1 MPRCSPPSAAPH
13 ARGPQNEPV
22 NTASERLDRRTLGT
36 EVVLVLLVSL
46 GASALRALLYL
57 LDALTSGQPLWGQSA
72 TIIRSFT
79 PDRPWLDLAYQLV
92 QITLALVPVLLVAH
106 LLRRSGEGLRG
117 IGFDASQPGRDAARG
132 VVLAAV
138 VGGTGLAFYLAAYA
152 AGLNLR
158 VVPSTLGDAW
168 WTLPVLVLAAVEN
181 ALLEEVVVLG
191 YLIHRLR
198 QVGWGPGAAIAASA
212 LIRGAYHLYQG
223 LGGFIGNLAMG
234 LLFGWLFTRWRRT
247 TPFVIAHALIDTV
260 AFVGY
265 AALRGRFAWLP

>member
-1 MPRCSPPSAAPH
+1 MRAL
-13 ARGPQNEPV
+13 GQQNEPV
-22 NTASERLDRRTLGT
+22 TPTPERLDRRTLGT

-46 GASALRALLYL
+46 GASAIRASLFL
-57 LDALTSGQPLWGQSA
+57 LDSLTSGEPLSGQSA
-72 TIIRSFT
+72 TIVRSFA
-79 PDRPWLDLAYQLV
+79 PDRPWLDLLYQLAQV
-92 QITLALVPVLLVAH
+92 TLALVPVLLVAH
-106 LLRRSGEGLRG
+106 LLRRSGEGLKG

-138 VGGTGLAFYLAAYA
+138 VGGTGLAFYLAMYA

-158 VVPSTLGDAW
+158 VVPAALGDTW
-168 WTLPVLVLAAVEN
+168 WSLPILVLAAVEN

-198 QVGWGPGAAIAASA
+198 QIGWSPGAAIAASA
-212 LIRGAYHLYQG
+212 VIRGAYHLYQG
-223 LGGFIGNLAMG
+223 FGGFVGNLVMG

-247 TPFVIAHALIDTV
+247 TPFVIAHAIIDIV

-265 AALRGRFAWLP
+265 AVLRERVTWLP

>member
-1 MPRCSPPSAAPH
+1 VTRTPH
-13 ARGPQNEPV
+13 HLSSTAQHNDPVDTAR
-22 NTASERLDRRTLGT
+22 ERLDRRTLGT

-46 GASALRALLYL
+46 GASAIRALLYL
-57 LDALTSGQPLWGQSA
+57 LDAITSGQSLSAQNA
-72 TIIRSFT
+72 TIIRSFAA
-79 PDRPWLDLAYQLV
+79 DRPWLDLLYQLV
-92 QITLALVPVLLVAH
+92 QVSLALVPVLLVAH

-138 VGGTGLAFYLAAYA
+138 VGGTGLAFYLAMYA

-158 VVPSTLGDAW
+158 VVPVALEDSW
-168 WTLPVLVLAAVEN
+168 WSLPVLVLAAIEN

-198 QVGWGPGAAIAASA
+198 QVGWSPGAAIATSA

-223 LGGFIGNLAMG
+223 FGGFVGNLVMG

-247 TPFVIAHALIDTV
+247 VPFVIAHALIDVV

-265 AALRGRFAWLP
+265 AVLRERVGWLP

>member
-1 MPRCSPPSAAPH
+1 VTPAP
-13 ARGPQNEPV
+13 
-22 NTASERLDRRTLGT
+22 ERLDRRTLGT

-46 GASALRALLYL
+46 GASAIRALLYL
-57 LDALTSGQPLWGQSA
+57 LDSLTSGRPLSAQSA
-72 TIIRSFT
+72 TILRSFA
-79 PDRPWLDLAYQLV
+79 PDRPWLDLLFQLV
-92 QITLALVPVLLVAH
+92 QVTLALVPVLLVAH

-138 VGGTGLAFYLAAYA
+138 VGGTGLAFYLAMYA

-158 VVPSTLGDAW
+158 VVPVDLESAW
-168 WTLPVLVLAAVEN
+168 WTLPVLILAAVEN

-198 QVGWGPGAAIAASA
+198 QLGWSPGAAITTSA
-212 LIRGAYHLYQG
+212 VIRAGYHLYQG
-223 LGGFIGNLAMG
+223 FGGFAGNLVMG

-247 TPFVIAHALIDTV
+247 IPFVVAHALIDIV

-265 AALRGRFAWLP
+265 AMLRERVGWLP

>member
-1 MPRCSPPSAAPH
+1 MNPAP
-13 ARGPQNEPV
+13 
-22 NTASERLDRRTLGT
+22 ERLDRRTLGA

-46 GASALRALLYL
+46 GASAIRALLSL
-57 LDALTSGQPLWGQSA
+57 LASLSGGESLSAQNA
-72 TIIRSFT
+72 TIVRSFT
-79 PDRPWLDLAYQLV
+79 PDQPWLDLTYQVV
-92 QITLALVPVLLVAH
+92 QIALALVPVLLVAH

-117 IGFDASQPGRDAARG
+117 IGFDATQPGRDAARG

-138 VGGTGLAFYLAAYA
+138 VGGTGLAFYLVTFA

-158 VVPSTLGDAW
+158 VVPSALGDTW
-168 WTLPVLVLAAVEN
+168 WSLPVLVLAAVEN

-198 QVGWGPGAAIAASA
+198 QVGWSPGAAIATSA
-212 LIRGAYHLYQG
+212 VIRGAYHLYQG
-223 LGGFIGNLAMG
+223 FGGFVGNVVMG

-247 TPFVIAHALIDTV
+247 TPFVVAHAIIDIV

-265 AALRGRFAWLP
+265 AILRERVGWLP

>member
-1 MPRCSPPSAAPH
+1 MTS
-13 ARGPQNEPV
+13 GP
-22 NTASERLDRRTLGT
+22 ERLDRRTLGA

-46 GASALRALLYL
+46 GASAVRALLYL
-57 LDALTSGQPLWGQSA
+57 LDALTRDQPLSTQSA
-72 TIIRSFT
+72 TILRSFA
-79 PDRPWLDLAYQLV
+79 PDRPWLEVLFQLV
-92 QITLALVPVLLVAH
+92 QTTLALAPVLLVAH

-117 IGFDASQPGRDAARG
+117 IGLDATQPARDAVRG

-138 VGGTGLAFYLAAYA
+138 VGGAGLAFYLATYA

-158 VVPSTLGDAW
+158 VVPVAIESSW
-168 WTLPVLVLAAVEN
+168 WSFPILILAALEN

-198 QVGWGPGAAIAASA
+198 QIGWSPTAAVATSA

-223 LGGFIGNLAMG
+223 FGGFMGNLVMG

-247 TPFVIAHALIDTV
+247 TPFVVAHALIDIV

-265 AALRGRFAWLP
+265 AVLRERVGWLP

>member
-1 MPRCSPPSAAPH
+1 MASPP
-13 ARGPQNEPV
+13 
-22 NTASERLDRRTLGT
+22 ERLDRRTLGA

-46 GASALRALLYL
+46 GASAIRALLYL
-57 LDALTSGQPLWGQSA
+57 LESLTRGEPLSAQSA
-72 TIIRSFT
+72 TIVRSFT
-79 PDRPWLDLAYQLV
+79 PDRPWLDLLFQAV

-106 LLRRSGEGLRG
+106 LLRRSGEGLHG
-117 IGFDASQPGRDAARG
+117 IGFDTAQPGRDAARG

-138 VGGTGLAFYLAAYA
+138 VGGTGLAFYLAMYA

-158 VVPSTLGDAW
+158 VVPSALGDSW
-168 WTLPVLVLAAVEN
+168 WSVPVLVLAALEN

-198 QVGWGPGAAIAASA
+198 QVGWGPRAAIATSA
-212 LIRGAYHLYQG
+212 LIRATYHLYQG
-223 LGGFIGNLAMG
+223 FGGFVGNLLMG

-247 TPFVIAHALIDTV
+247 VPFVVAHALIDIV

-265 AALRGRFAWLP
+265 AVLRGQVDWLP